1 MTRFKALSTT
11 IVMVGSLFG
20 LLVGLCGP
28 LGNLAAN
35 HWREKLHNAPD
46 EEVRPLLRQ
55 AAALGEPGIS
65 VLVESLGSSRECV
78 AIAAR
83 DVLDSLLN
91 GWQRH
96 PRPGDSAKL
105 GTLAHELA
113 SRVGSFGPTARDD
126 AADLATR
133 ILLWPPDAKAVDRGS
148 LVADCQ
154 RVLQTA
160 PLAQRPREQTP
171 AVVSS
176 EPEGTAEETPTAS
189 NIEELVLLPGGGLP
203 VGGLESPDLLRA
215 PGVLHDPSLSYK
227 PVGRSRATDSD
238 DDVAGHGADSHVAT
252 DEPRGYPPRRLQ
264 LPEQEVGKP
273 LDADSSQQ
281 RITPHPPP
289 LRSQRPRSDAV
300 RPISLQDAAMAS
312 DAPTGFES
320 DDPLN
325 LIHQLRST
333 DTSLAGKAE
342 SELSRRGFRTL
353 HFELARRLS
362 HADPRIRIKLART
375 LPAMQSV
382 DATTWLL
389 WLCKD
394 EDPGVR
400 LTAIGLL
407 ATTADPVLLA
417 KIEQIAATDSD
428 PRVRQQAR
436 RLATQRR

>member
-55 AAALGEPGIS
+55 AAALGEPGVS

-91 GWQRH
+91 GWQKH
-96 PRPGDSAKL
+96 PRHGDSAKL

-160 PLAQRPREQTP
+160 PLAQRPREQTQ

-176 EPEGTAEETPTAS
+176 EPEETPTAS

-203 VGGLESPDLLRA
+203 VGGLESPDILRA
-215 PGVLHDPSLSYK
+215 PGVLHDPSLLYK
-227 PVGRSRATDSD
+227 PVGKSRAADSP

-252 DEPRGYPPRRLQ
+252 DEPRGYPPRRLE
-264 LPEQEVGKP
+264 LHEQAEGKP
-273 LDADSSQQ
+273 RDADSSQQ
-281 RITPHPPP
+281 RIAPRPSP

-300 RPISLQDAAMAS
+300 RPISLQDAATAT
-312 DAPTGFES
+312 DAPTSVES

-325 LIHQLRST
+325 LIHQLRSADPT
-333 DTSLAGKAE
+333 LAGIAE
-342 SELSRRGFRTL
+342 NELSRRGFRTL

-400 LTAIGLL
+400 LAAIGLL